1 VAFLADKAARWGE
14 MPLQQWLRE
23 VVKDGGSLA
32 HIEELLG
39 VPPAG
44 EG

>member
-1 VAFLADKAARWGE
+1 

-23 VVKDGGSLA
+23 VVKDAGTLG

-39 VPPAG
+39 VQPPA